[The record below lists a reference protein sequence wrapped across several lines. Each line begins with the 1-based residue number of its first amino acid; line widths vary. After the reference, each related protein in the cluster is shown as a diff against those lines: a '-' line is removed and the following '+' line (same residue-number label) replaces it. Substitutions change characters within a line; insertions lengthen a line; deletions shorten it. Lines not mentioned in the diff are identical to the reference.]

1 MKKSELLEEIK
12 DALQREQ
19 PIDESMQLSDSE
31 EWDSLSTL
39 AIISFYDRLFSKTL
53 KFNEI
58 NKVKTVSDLVNLAS
72 DKLE

>member
-1 MKKSELLEEIK
+1 MKRSELLEEIK

-19 PIDESMQLSDSE
+19 PIDESMQLSDIE

-39 AIISFYDRLFSKTL
+39 AIISLYDRLFSKAL